1 MIWIMIIMIVALA
14 LIGVPMSFSMLTGS
28 VWFMLTSGMPQTLM
42 IQRLIMAVGDSFSML
57 AIPFFMLAGTIM
69 NAGGVR
75 HVSLISA
82 TRWSATFPAVWAT
95 STSFAA

>member
-57 AIPFFMLAGTIM
+57 AIPFFML
-69 NAGGVR
+69 
-75 HVSLISA
+75 ISA
-82 TRWSATFPAVWAT
+82 TRWSATFPAAWAT

>member
-42 IQRLIMAVGDSFSML
+42 IQRLIMAVGDPVL
-57 AIPFFMLAGTIM
+57 HARRHDHERRRR
-69 NAGGVR
+69 GGAY
-75 HVSLISA
+75 L
-82 TRWSATFPAVWAT
+82 
-95 STSFAA
+95 

>member
-57 AIPFFMLAGTIM
+57 GDPVLHARGHDHERRRRGDAYL
-69 NAGGVR
+69 
-75 HVSLISA
+75 
-82 TRWSATFPAVWAT
+82 
-95 STSFAA
+95 